1 MAPSPR
7 TRKKEA
13 RMPIDVGQKVKDF
26 TLPKA
31 DGKEVGTFKLSE
43 NLAQKLV
50 FAFFPLA
57 FTGVCTKEMCTFRD
71 EIGCYGDLQ
80 AKVYGVSV
88 DSPFTLNKFIEQEK
102 LSFPLLSDFNR
113 EAVSIFGVKREQPL
127 GPGLMGVA
135 NRSVFVLDKTGT
147 VRWRWF
153 SENPKDLPPFEE
165 VKAAL
170 AKVG

>member
-1 MAPSPR
+1 
-7 TRKKEA
+7 
-13 RMPIDVGQKVKDF
+13 MPIDVGTKVKDF
-26 TLPKA
+26 TLPLA
-31 DGKEVGTFKLSE
+31 DGKEVKTFKLSE
-43 NLAQKLV
+43 NLGRDKLV

-57 FTGVCTKEMCTFRD
+57 FTGVCTQEMCTFRD
-71 EIGCYGDLQ
+71 ELGAFGDLK

-88 DSPFTLNKFIEQEK
+88 DSPFTQNKFIQQEK
-102 LSFPLLSDFNR
+102 LNFPLLSDFNR

-127 GPGLMGVA
+127 GPGLLGVA
-135 NRSVFVLDKTGT
+135 NRSVFVLDQTGT

-170 AKVG
+170 EKIV